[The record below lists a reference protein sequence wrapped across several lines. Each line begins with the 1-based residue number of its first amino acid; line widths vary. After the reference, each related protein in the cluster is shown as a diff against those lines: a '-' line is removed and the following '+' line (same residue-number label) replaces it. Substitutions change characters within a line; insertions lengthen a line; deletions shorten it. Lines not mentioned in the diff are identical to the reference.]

1 MGIVKEVCGKV
12 VEFGVSKPVQATANY
27 ASVIGAGAS
36 ILGAYKGCVTVD
48 KLSGLEG
55 SVSTMQGTM
64 NATLKEVKSV
74 HGDVND
80 FRTESRMNSFAAG
93 VTNPYFV
100 SQGNIGR
107 TFFNG
112 QCLQVIP
119 QQPVQPPQQPQ
130 QLQPPVQQV
139 PAPQTQMVQQAPM
152 AQGQAFQQVPMQ
164 PVQQPVQPVQQPQPQ
179 QSVAQPTAN
188 SAQVPQAAQPVAQPA
203 GAVMPMPMQQV
214 IPPQGQYVTM
224 DMLNEWGKGFADTVG
239 RQIGTAL
246 AAKNPK

>member
-27 ASVIGAGAS
+27 ASVAGLVVSSIG
-36 ILGAYKGCVTVD
+36 LYKGCESVD

-64 NATLKEVKSV
+64 NTVLKEVKNV

-93 VTNPYFV
+93 VTNPYIV
-100 SQGNIGR
+100 SGGNIGR

-119 QQPVQPPQQPQ
+119 QQLMPQ
-130 QLQPPVQQV
+130 QQV
-139 PAPQTQMVQQAPM
+139 PAPQTQMIQQAPA

-164 PVQQPVQPVQQPQPQ
+164 PVQQPVPVQQPQPQ

-188 SAQVPQAAQPVAQPA
+188 SAQVPQAAQPVAQPT
-203 GAVMPMPMQQV
+203 GAVMPMPQQ
-214 IPPQGQYVTM
+214 IPSQGQYVTM

-246 AAKNPK
+246 AGAKNPK